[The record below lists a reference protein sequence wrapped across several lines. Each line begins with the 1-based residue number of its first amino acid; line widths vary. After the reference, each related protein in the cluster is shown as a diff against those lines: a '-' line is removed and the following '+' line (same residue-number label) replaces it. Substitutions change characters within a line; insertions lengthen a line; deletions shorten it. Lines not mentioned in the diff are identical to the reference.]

1 MPHPIDRRTA
11 LGAVA
16 AAASLPLLGAAA
28 APAPSFLAMGDW
40 GRGGNDHQRD
50 VAMQMG
56 RAMRD
61 LDGRF
66 VLAVGDNFY
75 DNGVAGVDDP
85 QWQSSFEQVYT
96 DPALQRP
103 WFVALGNH
111 DYRGNPAAQIDYAA
125 RSPRWRMPSRYY
137 RVDPRD
143 HGLPGTDL
151 FVIDTSPLVHSY
163 REKVEARIAVNVG
176 TQDVAAQLAWLDAA
190 LASSTAPI
198 KLVAGHHTLRSG
210 GSTHG
215 DTPELVDQLL
225 PILRRRQVF
234 AYINGHDHDM
244 QHIHRD
250 GLHYI
255 CCGAGSQVRPV
266 VAVEGTQF
274 HLESSGFAVITRT
287 GSGLTLAFRDY
298 TGAEVYRAAL
308 T

>member
-16 AAASLPLLGAAA
+16 AAASLPLIGA
-28 APAPSFLAMGDW
+28 APARAASFIAMGDW
-40 GRGGNDHQRD
+40 GRNGNDHQRD
-50 VAMQMG
+50 VAVQMG
-56 RAMRD
+56 RAMRET
-61 LDGRF
+61 DGRF

-96 DPALQRP
+96 DPALHRP

-111 DYRGNPAAQIDYAA
+111 DYRGNPQAQIDYAA
-125 RSPRWRMPSRYY
+125 HSPRWRMPSRYY
-137 RVDPRD
+137 RVDPAD

-163 REKVEARIAVNVG
+163 REKVEAKIASNVA
-176 TQDVAAQLAWLDAA
+176 TQDVATQLAWLDAA
-190 LASSTAPI
+190 LAASTAPI

-225 PILRRRQVF
+225 PILQRRHVF

-244 QHIHRD
+244 QHIRRD

-266 VAVEGTQF
+266 SPVQGTQF
-274 HLESSGFAVITRT
+274 HLSRSGFAVITRT
-287 GSGLTLAFRDY
+287 ASGLDLAFRDHA
-298 TGAEVYRAAL
+298 GAELYHTGL